1 MLYLLGVFV
10 TLPFPVLIQHLT
22 SEFPRR
28 DIKANK
34 LNAVPLR
41 DVFIMRNIEHVPEL
55 TWEILIVDLPYY
67 SFPWDN
73 WVVWKW

>member
-1 MLYLLGVFV
+1 M
-10 TLPFPVLIQHLT
+10 
-22 SEFPRR
+22 
-28 DIKANK
+28 
-34 LNAVPLR
+34 
-41 DVFIMRNIEHVPEL
+41 MRNIEHVPEL